1 MYLLNSMDRNE
12 TWFNFLE
19 ELRSRCDLASIAGSY
34 TNLNRR
40 GTRYWGCC
48 PLHHEKT
55 PSFCITPELQRYKCF
70 GCGESGDVI
79 KFVQKAE
86 NLDFMGAVEFL
97 AKRAGLTVPRTVGD
111 KGVQD
116 KRKRKQAMAEICLE
130 TAKFYR
136 SHLMSPH
143 GQFALEY
150 LAGRGLSKSTIA
162 KFGLGLSPDW
172 DSLSAHLKSKD
183 FDMEVAF
190 DCGVVDHDKRG
201 GYFDT
206 MGQRLIVPIINS
218 FGEVIAFGGRS
229 MKQQINFAKY
239 KNTKQTDLFDKSK
252 NLFGINLVSKKK
264 KQGALQ
270 YIIVVE
276 GYMDAIALH
285 QAGFDSAVASMG
297 TSLTKEQARL
307 MKRYVDKVYICYDG
321 DAAGTKGTLRGLE
334 ILKEEGLDVRV
345 MSMPDGIDPDELILH
360 YGVEA
365 YQKAIDDALP
375 LTDYKLSIEKSK
387 FDFNSKNDAEVQDAK
402 RKYTVNALKIISK
415 LDSLVEA
422 ESYLKKLS
430 KEVGFSLDWLKREM
444 SNVNTQEA
452 VLKETKQEEKEQ
464 TLNLDK
470 YGKALYFILA
480 CMIAN
485 EEYAV
490 LDFEPDVED
499 DEFLKKSF
507 EYVNDCKAQNKA
519 PVAGVLTD
527 IFEGGYSQNIDYLA
541 ETAFATTLENKR
553 YFQDCVKLVRRK
565 QIDDEIQRL
574 NALYETEADNEKRSV
589 ITKELVNLMKQK
601 NDMK

>member
-1 MYLLNSMDRNE
+1 
-12 TWFNFLE
+12 
-19 ELRSRCDLASIAGSY
+19 
-34 TNLNRR
+34 
-40 GTRYWGCC
+40 
-48 PLHHEKT
+48 
-55 PSFCITPELQRYKCF
+55 
-70 GCGESGDVI
+70 
-79 KFVQKAE
+79 
-86 NLDFMGAVEFL
+86 
-97 AKRAGLTVPRTVGD
+97 
-111 KGVQD
+111 
-116 KRKRKQAMAEICLE
+116 
-130 TAKFYR
+130 
-136 SHLMSPH
+136 
-143 GQFALEY
+143 
-150 LAGRGLSKSTIA
+150 
-162 KFGLGLSPDW
+162 
-172 DSLSAHLKSKD
+172 
-183 FDMEVAF
+183 
-190 DCGVVDHDKRG
+190 
-201 GYFDT
+201 
-206 MGQRLIVPIINS
+206 
-218 FGEVIAFGGRS
+218 
-229 MKQQINFAKY
+229 
-239 KNTKQTDLFDKSK
+239 
-252 NLFGINLVSKKK
+252 
-264 KQGALQ
+264 
-270 YIIVVE
+270 
-276 GYMDAIALH
+276 
-285 QAGFDSAVASMG
+285 
-297 TSLTKEQARL
+297 

-321 DAAGTKGTLRGLE
+321 VAAGTKGTLRGLE

-574 NALYETEADNEKRSV
+574 NALYAPEADNAKRSV
-589 ITKELVNLMKQK
+589 ITKERVNFMKQK
-601 NDMK
+601 NAMK

>member
-1 MYLLNSMDRNE
+1 
-12 TWFNFLE
+12 
-19 ELRSRCDLASIAGSY
+19 
-34 TNLNRR
+34 
-40 GTRYWGCC
+40 
-48 PLHHEKT
+48 
-55 PSFCITPELQRYKCF
+55 
-70 GCGESGDVI
+70 
-79 KFVQKAE
+79 
-86 NLDFMGAVEFL
+86 
-97 AKRAGLTVPRTVGD
+97 
-111 KGVQD
+111 
-116 KRKRKQAMAEICLE
+116 
-130 TAKFYR
+130 
-136 SHLMSPH
+136 
-143 GQFALEY
+143 
-150 LAGRGLSKSTIA
+150 
-162 KFGLGLSPDW
+162 
-172 DSLSAHLKSKD
+172 
-183 FDMEVAF
+183 
-190 DCGVVDHDKRG
+190 
-201 GYFDT
+201 
-206 MGQRLIVPIINS
+206 
-218 FGEVIAFGGRS
+218 
-229 MKQQINFAKY
+229 
-239 KNTKQTDLFDKSK
+239 
-252 NLFGINLVSKKK
+252 
-264 KQGALQ
+264 
-270 YIIVVE
+270 
-276 GYMDAIALH
+276 
-285 QAGFDSAVASMG
+285 
-297 TSLTKEQARL
+297 

-490 LDFEPDVED
+490 L
-499 DEFLKKSF
+499 
-507 EYVNDCKAQNKA
+507 
-519 PVAGVLTD
+519 TD

>member
-1 MYLLNSMDRNE
+1 ML
-12 TWFNFLE
+12 F
-19 ELRSRCDLASIAGSY
+19 
-34 TNLNRR
+34 
-40 GTRYWGCC
+40 
-48 PLHHEKT
+48 
-55 PSFCITPELQRYKCF
+55 
-70 GCGESGDVI
+70 
-79 KFVQKAE
+79 
-86 NLDFMGAVEFL
+86 
-97 AKRAGLTVPRTVGD
+97 
-111 KGVQD
+111 
-116 KRKRKQAMAEICLE
+116 
-130 TAKFYR
+130 
-136 SHLMSPH
+136 
-143 GQFALEY
+143 
-150 LAGRGLSKSTIA
+150 
-162 KFGLGLSPDW
+162 
-172 DSLSAHLKSKD
+172 
-183 FDMEVAF
+183 
-190 DCGVVDHDKRG
+190 
-201 GYFDT
+201 
-206 MGQRLIVPIINS
+206 
-218 FGEVIAFGGRS
+218 RS
-229 MKQQINFAKY
+229 MKKQINFAKY

-490 LDFEPDVED
+490 LDFELDVAD